1 MTTIGLLRMCELS
14 PSVIAAQAD
23 YVTVFRDFF
32 GERPVRIVDIPVH
45 EGAVPHSVDDHDG
58 WVISGSQASVYDDL
72 DWIRT
77 GESIVRD
84 LLASERPTFGICFGH
99 QLMAQALG
107 GSVERAEVGW
117 GVGVHRYDVVE
128 PAPGM
133 AAPPPTIGVLA
144 MHQDQVV
151 EAPTGST
158 VWATSDFC
166 PVAGLTFGERAWS
179 IQPHPEFTP
188 RIVEAMCHDRR
199 HRMGDDVTDAAL
211 ASLDHPLD
219 GHLLADATAWPS
231 NRSASGSVD
240 TGH

>member
-14 PSVIAAQAD
+14 PSAIEAHAD
-23 YVTVFRDFF
+23 YATVFRDFF
-32 GERPVRIVDIPVH
+32 GERPVQMVDIAVH
-45 EGAVPHSVDDHDG
+45 EGATPDSIDDHDG

-77 GESIVRD
+77 GETIVAE

-107 GSVERAEVGW
+107 GRVERSAAGW

-128 PAPGM
+128 QPPGM
-133 AAPPPTIGVLA
+133 VAPPASIGVLA
-144 MHQDQVV
+144 LHQDQVV
-151 EAPTGST
+151 EAPADAS
-158 VWATSDFC
+158 VWATSAFC

-199 HRMGDDVTDAAL
+199 HRMGDAVTDAAL
-211 ASLDHPLD
+211 TSLVDPVD
-219 GHLLADATAWPS
+219 GHIFADATVAHCIAPP
-231 NRSASGSVD
+231 VD
-240 TGH
+240 R